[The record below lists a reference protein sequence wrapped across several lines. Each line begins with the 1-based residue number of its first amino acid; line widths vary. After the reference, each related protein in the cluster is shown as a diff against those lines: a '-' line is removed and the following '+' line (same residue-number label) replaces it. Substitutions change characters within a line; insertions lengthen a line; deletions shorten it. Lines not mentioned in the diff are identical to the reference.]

1 MSTSAPI
8 ADWLARPGV
17 GQYAQRFVENEIYF
31 SILPDLIDA
40 DFQELGVTA
49 LGHRRL
55 LLRAIATLDN
65 MGNPRV
71 PLPRPW
77 PVTPQQPDFAE
88 RRQVT
93 VMFVDLVG
101 STALSARSDPETC
114 ARSFLLVRRA
124 SPRQS
129 RASADLWQST
139 WVTVWSRTL
148 AQAHVHDTERAIRAG
163 LELIEAIHALRS
175 SPPLQARVALQPDWS
190 LSARCLIGRGVNQS
204 PVSETSA

>member
-65 MGNPRV
+65 MGNPPCTTTAPVARYAATA
-71 PLPRPW
+71 PILP
-77 PVTPQQPDFAE
+77 
-88 RRQVT
+88 
-93 VMFVDLVG
+93 
-101 STALSARSDPETC
+101 SD
-114 ARSFLLVRRA
+114 VK
-124 SPRQS
+124 
-129 RASADLWQST
+129 
-139 WVTVWSRTL
+139 
-148 AQAHVHDTERAIRAG
+148 
-163 LELIEAIHALRS
+163 
-175 SPPLQARVALQPDWS
+175 
-190 LSARCLIGRGVNQS
+190 
-204 PVSETSA
+204 